1 VISVAAKDGTSSAQ
15 LVKAIKPLV
24 GSDLEVKDS
33 KAAAKDSAETINDGM
48 KTIRLV
54 LLGFGGIALLVGA
67 FVIFNTLS
75 ITVAQRTREFATLRT
90 LGASRKQVK
99 RSVVLEGLV
108 IGLVASAAGLVAGI
122 GIAKGMIALL
132 SALGVDLPEASTVIA
147 TRTVTVS
154 MIVGTSVTV
163 LASVLPA
170 RRATRVPPI
179 AAVREGS
186 TLPPSRFAAHSA
198 KSGLVVLLA
207 ALAAVATGMF
217 AGVAGALM
225 ALLLVLGV
233 LGLFMGIALLAPSL
247 VKPLARVVGWP
258 ARRAG
263 GVAGD
268 LAGANAVRNPGR
280 TASTAAALMIG
291 LTLVTVVAALG
302 AGITAG
308 TKAAI
313 SDQIHADYVVDGNED
328 LPFRADEGDK
338 LASTHGVKAAS
349 HVRAD
354 QALVQGEEN
363 TITGVDPATIAR
375 FYTFKWTSGSEH
387 TLGQLGTDGALVTK
401 SYAKGEHLKVG
412 SSVSVTTPSG
422 DKRTL
427 VVRGIY
433 DPPSA
438 NQLLGDVSMSQRAF
452 DKTFE
457 NPKNMFTFLAADA
470 GADQA
475 LKAAAKGIGDAKLH
489 TGAAYPKDAT
499 KDMAIVL
506 AMLYVLLGFSVVV
519 SLFGMVNTMV
529 LSVFERTREIG
540 MLRTIGMTR
549 RQARRMIRHESVIT
563 ALIGAALGLGLGL
576 FLSGLASGAVGSESL
591 PFTVPVPTLLAFTLL
606 SVIAGI
612 GAAIMPARRASRLN
626 VLDALHYE

>member
-1 VISVAAKDGTSSAQ
+1 
-15 LVKAIKPLV
+15 
-24 GSDLEVKDS
+24 
-33 KAAAKDSAETINDGM
+33 
-48 KTIRLV
+48 
-54 LLGFGGIALLVGA
+54 
-67 FVIFNTLS
+67 
-75 ITVAQRTREFATLRT
+75 
-90 LGASRKQVK
+90 
-99 RSVVLEGLV
+99 
-108 IGLVASAAGLVAGI
+108 
-122 GIAKGMIALL
+122 
-132 SALGVDLPEASTVIA
+132 
-147 TRTVTVS
+147 
-154 MIVGTSVTV
+154 
-163 LASVLPA
+163 
-170 RRATRVPPI
+170 
-179 AAVREGS
+179 
-186 TLPPSRFAAHSA
+186 
-198 KSGLVVLLA
+198 
-207 ALAAVATGMF
+207 
-217 AGVAGALM
+217 M
-225 ALLLVLGV
+225 ALLLVRGV

-268 LAGANAVRNPGR
+268 LAGANAVRNPSR

-308 TKAAI
+308 TKKAAI

-354 QALVQGEEN
+354 EAIVQGKEN

-375 FYTFKWTSGSEH
+375 FYTFKWTQRLRAHARAARDRRRARHQELRQGPAPEGRQPGVGDDAVGRQAH
-387 TLGQLGTDGALVTK
+387 ARRARHLRPAVGQRSCWATSAC
-401 SYAKGEHLKVG
+401 
-412 SSVSVTTPSG
+412 PS
-422 DKRTL
+422 
-427 VVRGIY
+427 
-433 DPPSA
+433 
-438 NQLLGDVSMSQRAF
+438 RAF
-452 DKTFE
+452 DKAFE
-457 NPKNMFTFLAADA
+457 NPKNKFTFLAADA
-470 GADQA
+470 GARRP
-475 LKAAAKGIGDAKLH
+475 LKAAAKGISDAKLH
-489 TGAAYPKDAT
+489 TGAAYPDDAT
-499 KDMAIVL
+499 KDMKVVL

-576 FLSGLASGAVGSESL
+576 FLSALATRQRRQRASAVHASGHAPLV
-591 PFTVPVPTLLAFTLL
+591 AFTLL